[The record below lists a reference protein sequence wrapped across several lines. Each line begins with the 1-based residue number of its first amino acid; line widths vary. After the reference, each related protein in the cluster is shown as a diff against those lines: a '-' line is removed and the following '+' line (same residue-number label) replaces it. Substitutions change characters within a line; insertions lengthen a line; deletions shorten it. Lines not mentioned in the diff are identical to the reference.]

1 MDWSKA
7 KTILIV
13 AFIITNILLGFVVFS
28 MEKQEQPT
36 IKQSFIED
44 VTKILEKKNIFIDS
58 EIPKEMPK
66 LNALTVE
73 YEILDC
79 DKVNRDFFNGLGS
92 IDRSENDLVEI
103 IKDDEKITISN
114 KRTLKYENNNAR
126 LRYEDLD
133 KDMAE
138 AIAMEFLMDKGIEIL
153 DMKLSY
159 VKEDEDRYILDFS
172 KIYNDRYL
180 EIAYTTIQVDN
191 TGVKG
196 LERLWLNTLNEGE
209 TPMYISTAPKS
220 ILELLSMEEV
230 YGKTI
235 VDISLSYYFEPKKNE
250 YIKDPKDARK
260 GKSIPAWRVLFQDG
274 YKVVIDNY

>member
-235 VDISLSYYFEPKKNE
+235 VDISL
-250 YIKDPKDARK
+250 I
-260 GKSIPAWRVLFQDG
+260 V
-274 YKVVIDNY
+274 